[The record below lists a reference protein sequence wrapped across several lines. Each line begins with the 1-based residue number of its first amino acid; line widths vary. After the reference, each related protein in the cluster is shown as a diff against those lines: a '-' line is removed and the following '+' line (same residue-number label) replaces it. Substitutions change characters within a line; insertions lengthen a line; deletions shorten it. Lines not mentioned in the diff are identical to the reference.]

1 MDLRWWVSD
10 FVSAGQYVELAS
22 WIFWILLSITL
33 HELGHGWAA
42 IREGDDTPILLGHM
56 TANPI
61 VHMGV
66 QSLVMFA
73 LCGIAWGAMPVN
85 PSRFRHSRKSDMIVS
100 AAGPAMN
107 LLIALA
113 CLVLLTAWVRFVP
126 PGEPLQRNGA
136 LFLFTGLSINLFLIP
151 FNLLPIPPLDGA
163 RVLAGF
169 SRKVRALYD
178 HPEAPIVGL
187 LIFLAVFNMS
197 PIGAICQAQVTRG
210 AWGLADAA
218 GGIVGNPGIVGVMYG
233 PQIDEAAWRLLEQM
247 RETGGPEGPGEGPG
261 LDENTPPRPGD

>member
-1 MDLRWWVSD
+1 MDFRGWISEY
-10 FVSAGQYVELAS
+10 VSAGEYVELAS
-22 WIFWILLSITL
+22 WIFWVLLSITL

-42 IREGDDTPILLGHM
+42 IRQGDDTPIRLGHM

-85 PSRFRHSRKSDMIVS
+85 PSRFRSGRRGDMIVS
-100 AAGPAMN
+100 AAGPTMN

-126 PGEPLQRNGA
+126 QDLVLWRNGA
-136 LFLFTGLSINLFLIP
+136 LFLFTGLSLNLFLIP

-163 RVLAGF
+163 HVLAGF

-187 LIFLAVFNMS
+187 LLFLAVFNMT
-197 PIGAICQAQVTRG
+197 PIGTICQMQVARG
-210 AWGLADAA
+210 ARSLADAA
-218 GGIVGNPGIVGVMYG
+218 GALVGNRGIVEFMYG
-233 PQIDEAAWRLLEQM
+233 PQIEEAAWRLLEQM
-247 RETGGPEGPGEGPG
+247 DLPPAGPGEGLG
-261 LDENTPPRPGD
+261 LDESTPPRPGD

>member
-1 MDLRWWVSD
+1 MDLRWWISD
-10 FVSAGQYVELAS
+10 LVSAGQYVELAS

-42 IREGDDTPILLGHM
+42 IREGDDTPIQLGHM
-56 TANPI
+56 TANPF

-113 CLVLLTAWVRFVP
+113 CLVLLTAWVRFAP
-126 PGEPLQRNGA
+126 PDLPLHRNGA
-136 LFLFTGLSINLFLIP
+136 LFLFTGLSLNLFLIP

-163 RVLAGF
+163 HVLAGF
-169 SRKVRALYD
+169 SRRVRALYA

-187 LIFLAVFNMS
+187 LLFLAVFNMT
-197 PIGAICQAQVTRG
+197 PIGSICQAQVARG
-210 AWGLADAA
+210 ARSLADVAGAA
-218 GGIVGNPGIVGVMYG
+218 VGNREIAEVIYG
-233 PQIDEAAWRLLEQM
+233 PQIDEAAWRLLERM
-247 RETGGPEGPGEGPG
+247 SGRDGPREAPGM
-261 LDENTPPRPGD
+261 DESLPPRAGD